1 MYVGSIS
8 VVQLVIFFGLVMA
21 FRVASARSFGS
32 WSWPLS
38 ILLPFLLLFAPI
50 GWILDLGP

>member
-50 GWILDLGP
+50 G